1 MLDTSNP
8 WRDNVN
14 EDNAVLGPLLSDLVT
29 HSSKA
34 PVESV

>member
-8 WRDNVN
+8 WRDHAN
-14 EDNAVLGPLLSDLVT
+14 EDNAVLGQLPSAFT
-29 HSSKA
+29 HSFKA